1 MRARDAKAAA
11 GAGGA
16 WTTPPFAAR
25 ACVFLLALLAVLALA
40 GPLEAARPIKAYDY
54 KMAGDASR
62 VRLVLQLDGE
72 PQPRWF
78 QLRAPHRLVID
89 LPGTRLAID
98 PAEAAPRG
106 LVTGV
111 HYGKLDDSDSRIV
124 IASKGPFLVEG
135 LDVQAN
141 EASPGYRMIVDLV
154 ASSEKAF
161 QTALADQMTTT
172 GSTQSTPKGDR
183 VVPSG
188 AAEAPKPFTIVIDP
202 GHGGIDSGAE
212 GVSGTLEK
220 TVTLSFA
227 KELKARLEKTG
238 RFAVELTRDSD
249 VFLRLDERVRIAR
262 QQGANLFISIHAD
275 TIRYASIRGAT
286 VYTVSDQASDAESAA
301 VAARENLSD
310 ELAGMSIDDANH
322 EVSDILMDLVRRE
335 THTFSIR
342 FARTLVG
349 ELSNGIELIKNPHRH
364 AGFRVLKAPDVPSV
378 LLELGYLSN
387 PQDEALLKDEEWRA
401 KAIGNIASAIEA
413 FAGARLGSGK

>member
-1 MRARDAKAAA
+1 
-11 GAGGA
+11 
-16 WTTPPFAAR
+16 
-25 ACVFLLALLAVLALA
+25 
-40 GPLEAARPIKAYDY
+40 
-54 KMAGDASR
+54 
-62 VRLVLQLDGE
+62 VLQLDGE

-98 PAEAAPRG
+98 PAEATPRG
-106 LVTGV
+106 LVSGV

-135 LDVQAN
+135 VDVQAN

-154 ASSEKAF
+154 ASTEKAF
-161 QTALADQMTTT
+161 QAALADQMATT

-183 VVPSG
+183 VVHSG

-227 KELKARLEKTG
+227 KELKARLEQGG
-238 RFAVELTRDSD
+238 RFVVHLTRDSD
-249 VFLRLDERVRIAR
+249 VFLRLDERVRVAR
-262 QQGANLFISIHAD
+262 QYGANLFISIHAD
-275 TIRYASIRGAT
+275 TIRYPAIRGAT

-310 ELAGMSIDDANH
+310 ELAGMSIEDANH

-342 FARTLVG
+342 FARTLVDA
-349 ELSNGIELIKNPHRH
+349 LSNSMELIKNPHRH

-378 LLELGYLSN
+378 LVELGYLSN
-387 PQDEALLKDEEWRA
+387 AQDETLLKDEAWRA
-401 KAIGNIASAIEA
+401 KAVGDVAAAIET

>member
-1 MRARDAKAAA
+1 MCDANAAA
-11 GAGGA
+11 RVGRMCAGRV
-16 WTTPPFAAR
+16 R
-25 ACVFLLALLAVLALA
+25 AVLLALLALFICV
-40 GPLEAARPIKAYDY
+40 GPLAAADGPARAYGY
-54 KMAGDASR
+54 TMVGDANR
-62 VRLVLQLDGE
+62 VRLVLQFDRE

-78 QLRAPHRLVID
+78 QARGPHRLVID

-106 LVTGV
+106 LVSGV
-111 HYGKLDDSDSRIV
+111 HYGRLEGSDSRIV
-124 IASKGPFLVEG
+124 VSSGGPFLVEG
-135 LDVQAN
+135 LDIQAN
-141 EASPGYRMIVDLV
+141 ETSPGYRMIVDLV

-161 QTALADQMTTT
+161 QAALADQMATT

-183 VVPSG
+183 VGRSG
-188 AAEAPKPFTIVIDP
+188 ADEAPKPFTIVIDP

-227 KELKARLEKTG
+227 RELKARLEKTG
-238 RFAVELTRDSD
+238 RFTVELTRDSD

-262 QQGANLFISIHAD
+262 QYGANLFISIHAD
-275 TIRYASIRGAT
+275 TIRYPSIRGAT

-335 THTFSIR
+335 THSFSIR

-349 ELSNGIELIKNPHRH
+349 ELANDIELIKNPHRY

-378 LLELGYLSN
+378 LIELGYLSN
-387 PQDEALLKDEEWRA
+387 PQDEALLKDEQWRA
-401 KAIGNIASAIEA
+401 KAIGNISAAIAA